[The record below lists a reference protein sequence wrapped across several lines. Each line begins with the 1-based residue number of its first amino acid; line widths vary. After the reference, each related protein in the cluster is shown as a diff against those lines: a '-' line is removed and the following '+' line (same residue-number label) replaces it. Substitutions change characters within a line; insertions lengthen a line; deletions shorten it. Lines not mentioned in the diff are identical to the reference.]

1 MLVKK
6 HFSILFILI
15 LLCHAIELLLEV
27 LLFGSCVAV
36 RLDIPE
42 GTRNK
47 KAKAPSLQPI
57 EFFVAGAFV
66 NEEKGPDSG
75 YN

>member
-1 MLVKK
+1 M
-6 HFSILFILI
+6 
-15 LLCHAIELLLEV
+15 
-27 LLFGSCVAV
+27 FGSCVAV